1 MVHFKAGNNKKE
13 ETKMKLNKLAIIVM
27 MLGGMSCAAAHATP
41 VDASATLNVGAPLTF
56 THTLTAV
63 EGLTAGAVL
72 DSGRIA
78 EGVIS
83 ANQEMKMIR
92 LSWDRAVN
100 PPLSDVGG
108 DMQGR
113 YALMKGPTHD
123 IPVTIYYDVSQI
135 VHDHIDNTEIDVYP
149 SLKHTT
155 RFDYVVALKDL
166 SALYPL
172 ESGQYKLAILADVV
186 VA

>member
-56 THTLTAV
+56 THTLTAI
-63 EGLTAGAVL
+63 EGLTTGVAL
-72 DSGRIA
+72 DHGIIA
-78 EGVIS
+78 DGVVS

-92 LSWDRAVN
+92 LSWDREVN
-100 PPLSDVGG
+100 PPSSDVGG
-108 DMQGR
+108 NMQGMS
-113 YALMKGPTHD
+113 ALMKGPTHD
-123 IPVTIYYDVSQI
+123 IPVSIDYDPSQI
-135 VHDHIDNTEIDVYP
+135 VHDHIDNTGIDVYP

-155 RFDYVVALKDL
+155 RFNYSVSVHGVDALH
-166 SALYPL
+166 PL